1 MPTRY
6 NRTLT
11 ELEANACK
19 WWPENLVM
27 LEAESSIIPT
37 LVRTQDQFISILTL
51 SDYNIPES
59 VFDVMAA
66 AHFAANL
73 FLKHLMVLT
82 DFGSEPFRELTEIF
96 PTISLTTSFTML

>member
-37 LVRTQDQFISILTL
+37 LVRTQDQFVSILTL
-51 SDYNIPES
+51 SDYNNPES

-73 FLKHLMVLT
+73 FLPILAAN
-82 DFGSEPFRELTEIF
+82 PFRELTEIF
-96 PTISLTTSFTML
+96 PTISRTTSFAML